1 MLGVT
6 PLETRVIRGCAIF
19 DLVVTSLMAV
29 PLTAGVFIDVLYL
42 VNGWFGGEAVAPPFV
57 AVQWMFV
64 HLAGALGVLW
74 AIARIVEPT
83 RFLGL
88 ADAAGRACVGGL
100 ILWHVVAGGAPVVL
114 LAFVATEWLGT
125 LLQWTVLR
133 ERAV

>member
-1 MLGVT
+1 MT
-6 PLETRVIRGCAIF
+6 PAGRNAIRGCAIF
-19 DLVVTSLMAV
+19 DLVVTGLMAL
-29 PLTAGVFIDVLYL
+29 PPTAGTFIDVLYL
-42 VNGWFGGEAVAPPFV
+42 VNGWLGGEVVAPPFV

-64 HLAGALGVLW
+64 HVAGALGVLW

-100 ILWHVVAGGAPVVL
+100 ILWHVVAGGAPAVL

-125 LLQWTVLR
+125 LLQWVVLWK
-133 ERAV
+133 RAA

>member
-1 MLGVT
+1 MT
-6 PLETRVIRGCAIF
+6 PAETRVIRGCGIF
-19 DLVVTSLMAV
+19 DLVVTGPMAV
-29 PLTAGVFIDVLYL
+29 PLAASVFIDVLYF
-42 VNGWFGGEAVAPPFV
+42 VNGWLGGEAVAPPFV

-74 AIARIVEPT
+74 AIARIMEPT

-114 LAFVATEWLGT
+114 LAFVVTEWLGA
-125 LLQWTVLR
+125 LLQWVVLR
-133 ERAV
+133 TRVA

>member
-6 PLETRVIRGCAIF
+6 PPETRVIRGCAIF
-19 DLVVTSLMAV
+19 DLVVTGLMAV

-42 VNGWFGGEAVAPPFV
+42 MNGWLGGEAVAPPFV

-74 AIARIVEPT
+74 AVARIVEPT

-125 LLQWTVLR
+125 LLQWVVLR
-133 ERAV
+133 KRAA